1 VKLQYKI
8 WLVTSAIIVAIMAA
22 DLMFSVTTI
31 EASIRDELTR
41 DAKDIRA
48 LLMATR
54 RVYHRQ
60 FLDSGLPVDDQ
71 TIGFL
76 PAHALSRISQ
86 DFHNWT
92 RSGLSF
98 NNVSDQPRNP
108 ANRADAYELE
118 AMAWFRA
125 HPKAEERLVEIKGE
139 GGKDFYHYTT
149 PIWIE
154 AYCLKCH
161 GDRSEAPASVAR
173 SYDNA
178 YGYKVGDLRGVMSV
192 KLPTGPLRDRE
203 YREWFGRFTVRVGGY
218 LLLLVV
224 LGTLFNR
231 LVVARLARLE
241 TTAGQLAAGDYGARS
256 QDAGQDEIGALAR
269 AFNAMGQDI
278 QSRSEALCA
287 SEERFR
293 LASEHMRDAFILM
306 TGEDGLVTWWNPAAE
321 ALFGFSRE
329 EAVGRSVHELI
340 VPAEQ
345 RAAMATGLH
354 RFAASGEG
362 PIVGQTIEV
371 MARHRDGR
379 EFPIELSL
387 SAVRHQESWS
397 AIGVVR
403 DITERKRITDELD
416 RHRHQLQGLV
426 AERTAELTEANRM
439 LAASRDQAEAAT
451 RAKSVFLANMS
462 HEIRTPM
469 NAIIGLAHL
478 LRRGDLTA
486 KQDEQLAKIAD
497 AGRHLLG
504 IINDIL
510 DISKIDAG
518 KLELEETSLLPA
530 EILANVASMVSEQVA
545 GKGLQLAVEAQVSV
559 GRVRGDAVRLTQ
571 AVLNLTAN
579 AVKFTERGRIVLRL
593 EVLDEDDDRVGLR
606 FAVTDTGIGVAP
618 EALGKLFGTFE
629 QADSST
635 TRRYGGTGLGLAIT
649 RRLAEL
655 MGGTTGVESTLGVG
669 STFWFTARLAK
680 DVLPASGGS
689 DIHPVSDAEARLQ
702 ALSAGVV
709 VLLAEDEPVNQE
721 VARELLESVGLA
733 VEVASDGVE
742 AVSKA
747 ATGSYGLIL
756 MDVQMPR
763 LDGLEATRQIRRQ
776 AVGRRV
782 PILAMTANIFAEDR
796 ERCLASGMDDFVGK
810 PVDPDLL
817 FATLLKWLSG
827 AGQD

>member
-1 VKLQYKI
+1 MKLQYKI
-8 WLVTSAIIVAIMAA
+8 WLVTTSIIVAIMAA
-22 DLMFSVTTI
+22 DLMYSVTTI

-54 RVYHRQ
+54 RVYHQQ
-60 FLDSGLPVDDQ
+60 FLASGLPVDDR

-76 PAHALSRISQ
+76 PAHAMSRISQ

-108 ANRADAYELE
+108 ANRADAFELE

-125 HPKAEERLVEIKGE
+125 NPQSEERLVAIKTGE
-139 GGKDFYHYTT
+139 GKDFYHYTT
-149 PIWIE
+149 PVWVE

-161 GDRSEAPASVAR
+161 GKREDAPASVAR
-173 SYDNA
+173 SYDTA
-178 YGYKVGDLRGVMSV
+178 YGYKVGDLRGVLSI
-192 KLPTGPLRDRE
+192 KLPTAPLRERE
-203 YREWFGRFTVRVGGY
+203 YHEWFSRFAVRVGGY
-218 LLLLVV
+218 LVLLLA
-224 LGTLFNR
+224 LGTFFNR
-231 LVVARLARLE
+231 LVVVRLARLE
-241 TTAGQLAAGDYGARS
+241 GAAGQLAGGDYGTRC
-256 QDAGQDEIGALAR
+256 QDAGQDEIGALAQ

-278 QSRSEALCA
+278 QSRNEALSA

-306 TGEDGLVTWWNPAAE
+306 SGEKGLVTWWNPAAE
-321 ALFGFSRE
+321 TLFGFTRA
-329 EAVGRSVHELI
+329 EAVGCPVHDLI
-340 VPAEQ
+340 VPPGQ
-345 RAAMATGLH
+345 RGAMAEGLR
-354 RFAASGEG
+354 RFAASGTG
-362 PIVGQTIEV
+362 AIIGQTIEV
-371 MARHRDGR
+371 TSRHRDGR

-387 SAVRHQESWS
+387 SAVRHQDNWS

-426 AERTAELTEANRM
+426 EERTAELTEANRM

-478 LRRGDLTA
+478 LRRGELNP

-530 EILANVASMVSEQVA
+530 EILANVASMVSEQVT
-545 GKGLQLAVEAQVSV
+545 GKGLQLAVEATTPV

-593 EVLDEDDDRVGLR
+593 EVLGEEADSVYLR
-606 FAVTDTGIGVAP
+606 FSVADTGIGVAP
-618 EALGKLFGTFE
+618 ETMGKLFGTFE

-655 MGGTTGVESTLGVG
+655 MGGETGVESTLGVG

-680 DVLPASGGS
+680 DVQPAPGS
-689 DIHPVSDAEARLQ
+689 SETRPISDAEARLQ
-702 ALSAGVV
+702 ALSPGVV

-721 VARELLESVGLA
+721 VARELLESVGLT
-733 VEVASDGVE
+733 VDVASDGVE

-776 AVGRRV
+776 AAGNRV

-817 FATLLKWLSG
+817 FATLFKWLSG
-827 AGQD
+827 AGRS